1 VKVGFWNLS
10 QYPGLIGQFPFKINF
25 QKKLNI
31 KKVQNSLPNL
41 LTGNQ
46 IQKPC
51 NENISGS
58 TYLKKIIKEVENE
71 NKN

>member
-1 VKVGFWNLS
+1 
-10 QYPGLIGQFPFKINF
+10 
-25 QKKLNI
+25 LNI